1 MLLWFSV
8 VCQVKGY
15 PVAEGVAVRPRGGAP
30 GTVITPCPAIT
41 PEDVAVPWTLPSRP
55 SRRSLLAGAAGAAG
69 AALLTGCSDGDSPGA
84 GTESAVPLERR
95 MREAAVR
102 DSALLLER
110 YDATTTAHP
119 ALAQRLAPLRT
130 AVAAHAAALAAP
142 GPVAGSPSGSPSP
155 TGVTSA
161 GAPVASAEPVP
172 PKPADALSALADAE
186 RSLAEA
192 RTIDLAG
199 APGELARMLAS
210 VAACGA
216 VHAYLLTSTP
226 GAKP

>member
-1 MLLWFSV
+1 MVSV

-15 PVAEGVAVRPRGGAP
+15 PVAEGVAVSPVDGAP

-41 PEDVAVPWTLPSRP
+41 PEDVAVPWTLPPRP
-55 SRRSLLAGAAGAAG
+55 SRRSLLAGAAGAGG
-69 AALLTGCSDGDSPGA
+69 AALLSGCSAAGSPDTASGI
-84 GTESAVPLERR
+84 SLEQR

-102 DSALLLER
+102 DSERLLER
-110 YDATTTAHP
+110 YDATVAAHP
-119 ALAQRLAPLRT
+119 DLAERLAPLRT
-130 AVAAHAAALAAP
+130 AVAAHAAALSPAP
-142 GPVAGSPSGSPSP
+142 AGAPSRSASASPSGGTGAAAPAPS
-155 TGVTSA
+155 GE
-161 GAPVASAEPVP
+161 PVA
-172 PKPADALSALADAE
+172 PKPAEALTALADAE
-186 RSLAEA
+186 RSLSET

-199 APGELARMLAS
+199 APGELARLLAS